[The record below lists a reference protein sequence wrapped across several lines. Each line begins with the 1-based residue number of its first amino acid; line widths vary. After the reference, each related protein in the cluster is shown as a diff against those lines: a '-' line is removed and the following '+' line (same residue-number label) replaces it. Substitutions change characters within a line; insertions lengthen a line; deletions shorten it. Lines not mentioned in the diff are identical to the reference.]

1 MPMIPLKLPP
11 GIFRVGTEYGSSG
24 RWYDANLVRFYQ
36 GTIQPYKGW
45 RLRVAAPLAGVP
57 RAIFSWRANNATRWM
72 AIGTH
77 TKLYVLEGGLSTFD
91 ITPAGYVTGRAN
103 ASVANGYGNG
113 PYGRYEYG
121 TARPDESIT
130 GALDATIW
138 SLDSWGQNL
147 VACAPE
153 DGKLYEWSLNT
164 ANDAVQIA
172 NSPTSCTGLVVTPE
186 RILVALG
193 AGGNPR
199 RIQWS
204 DQEDNTSWTPSATN
218 QAGDFEFQTSGSLKV
233 AYRVRG
239 GVLYLT
245 DVDAWFGTYQGPPLV
260 YGFDKVG
267 SACGIVGKG
276 AGAPVETYAVWMGES
291 GFWIFDG
298 YTKPLPCEV
307 ADYVFGDIN
316 RAQISKAT
324 ASVNSAF
331 GEVRWDYP
339 SGSSSENDR
348 YVVWN
353 YRENH
358 WTIGTMA
365 RTAGEDSGVFDEPT
379 LVSPDG
385 FVWAH
390 EDGFAYPGAVSTPY
404 LEGGPVELGVGD
416 AVMMARALI
425 PDEKTLGDVQAR
437 FFTRFYPNAAETTWG
452 PYTLSERTDVRI
464 TARQLNLR
472 VEGVRLTDWRV
483 GTIRFEAVP
492 GGLR

>member
-1 MPMIPLKLPP
+1 MPFIPLRLKP
-11 GIFRVGTEYGSSG
+11 GVYRAGTEYQSSG
-24 RWYDANLVRFYQ
+24 RWYDADLVRWYQ
-36 GTIQPYKGW
+36 DTLRPIGGW
-45 RLRVAAPLAGVP
+45 RLRDDAPLSGVP
-57 RAIFSWRANNATRWM
+57 RAVFSWRANNATRWM
-72 AIGTH
+72 AVGTH
-77 TKLYVLEGGLSTFD
+77 TNLYVLEGGLSVFD
-91 ITPAGYVTGRAN
+91 ITPSGYVAGRAN

-113 PYGRYEYG
+113 PYGSYTYG
-121 TARPDESIT
+121 DARPDESIT
-130 GALDATIW
+130 GALDATTW

-164 ANDAVQIA
+164 ASDAVQIA
-172 NSPTSCTGLVVTPE
+172 NSPTSCTGLVVTAE
-186 RILVALG
+186 RILVALA

-204 DQEDNTSWTPSATN
+204 DQEDNTTWTPSATN

-233 AYRVRG
+233 GLRVRG
-239 GVLYLT
+239 GTLYLT
-245 DVDAWFGTYQGPPLV
+245 DVDAWFATYQGPPLV

-267 SACGIVGKG
+267 AACGIVGKG
-276 AGAPVETYAVWMGES
+276 AAASVETYAVWMGES

-316 RAQISKAT
+316 RAQISKVT
-324 ASVNSAF
+324 AVNNTRY
-331 GEVRWDYP
+331 GEVWWFYP
-339 SGSSSENDR
+339 SQNSGENDR

-358 WTIGTMA
+358 WTIGTLA
-365 RTAGEDSGVFDEPT
+365 RTAGEDAGVFDEPT
-379 LVSPDG
+379 MVSPDG
-385 FVWAH
+385 YVWAH
-390 EDGFAYPGAVSTPY
+390 EEGFAYPGAGAPFA
-404 LEGGPVELGVGD
+404 EGGPIELGAGD
-416 AVMMARALI
+416 NVMMARELI

-437 FFTRFYPNAAETTWG
+437 FFTRFYPNAAETSWG
-452 PYTLSERTDVRI
+452 PYTLSARTDVRL
-464 TARQLNLR
+464 TARQVNMR

-483 GTIRFEAVP
+483 GVVRFDAVP

>member
-1 MPMIPLKLPP
+1 MALIPLKLPP

-24 RWYDANLVRFYQ
+24 RWYDSNLVRFYQ
-36 GTIQPYKGW
+36 GAIQPYKGW
-45 RLRVAAPLAGVP
+45 RLRVAGALAGIP
-57 RAIFSWRANNATRWM
+57 RAVFSWRANNATRWM
-72 AIGTH
+72 AVGTH
-77 TKLYVLEGGLSTFD
+77 TKLYVLEGGLSAFD
-91 ITPAGYVTGRAN
+91 ITPTGFVTGRAD

-113 PYGRYEYG
+113 PFGSYTYGD
-121 TARPDESIT
+121 ARPDESIT
-130 GALDATIW
+130 GALDATVW

-147 VACAPE
+147 VACAPS

-164 ANDAVQIA
+164 ASDAVQIA
-172 NSPTSCTGLVVTPE
+172 NSPTNCTGLIVTPE

-204 DQEDNTSWTPSATN
+204 DQEDNTLWTPSATN
-218 QAGDFEFQTSGSLKV
+218 QAGDFEFQTSGSLKT

-245 DVDAWFGTYQGPPLV
+245 DVDAWFATYEGPPLV
-260 YGFDKVG
+260 YRFDKVG

-276 AGAPVETYAVWMGES
+276 AGVPVETYAVWMGES

-307 ADYVFGDIN
+307 ADYVFGDLN
-316 RAQISKAT
+316 RAQISKAA
-324 ASVNSAF
+324 ASVNTAF

-339 SGSSSENDR
+339 SGSSLENDR

-358 WTIGTMA
+358 WTIGTLA

-379 LVSPDG
+379 LTSPDG
-385 FVWAH
+385 QVWAH
-390 EDGFAYPGAVSTPY
+390 EDGFAYPGAASVPY

-416 AVMMARALI
+416 TVMMARELI
-425 PDEKTLGDVQAR
+425 PDEKTTGDVQAV
-437 FFTRFYPNAAETTWG
+437 FFTRFYPNAPETTWG
-452 PYTLSERTDVRI
+452 PYTLSSRTDVRI
-464 TARQLNLR
+464 TARQVNLR
-472 VEGVRLTDWRV
+472 VEGARLTDWRV
-483 GTIRFEAVP
+483 GTLRFDAVP